1 MVGSWIMIFGGVLWW
16 GFVVG
21 FCGGG
26 FVAGFEVVDLSYH
39 NRVSTTH
46 YRFCYNRYP
55 TQPVPTALTVW
66 G

>member
-1 MVGSWIMIFGGVLWW
+1 MVGSWMMIFGGVLWW
-16 GFVVG
+16 GFV
-21 FCGGG
+21 
-26 FVAGFEVVDLSYH
+26 AVDLSYH

-55 TQPVPTALTVW
+55 TQPVPPALTVW